1 MIKEKKGDKLILWT
15 CRHDIKLDEAIE
27 WCKRLGLEFDAINDD
42 VLETKETFTFKSEKI
57 FADIYIDDRNIL
69 IKDFIN
75 GI

>member
-1 MIKEKKGDKLILWT
+1 M
-15 CRHDIKLDEAIE
+15 
-27 WCKRLGLEFDAINDD
+27 LGLEFDAVNDD

-75 GI
+75 GV